1 MLSPGA
7 SSFFCAIPHLE
18 IHAEHM
24 EFDALLPHSKS
35 MWTSHK
41 GTSARKRFST
51 TLVQV
56 ERLSNYASTDR
67 QSEESFF
74 SALFSVSWSKFG
86 AAEILP
92 PVHREDLCVLVSTEK
107 ENIELDP
114 YLNARIDPRSWK
126 PTLFQLALQTMFY
139 KQLKLPHFF
148 LLPLLPGMCS

>member
-1 MLSPGA
+1 MPDA
-7 SSFFCAIPHLE
+7 SSFFIPHLE

-35 MWTSHK
+35 MWTSYK

-56 ERLSNYASTDR
+56 EILSNYASTHTR
-67 QSEESFF
+67 I
-74 SALFSVSWSKFG
+74 VKVKR

-107 ENIELDP
+107 ENIELESSPIWMQGSILGAGNLISVSSSDNVLQAAKAAALFP
-114 YLNARIDPRSWK
+114 SSFATGDVLLNLD
-126 PTLFQLALQTMFY
+126 
-139 KQLKLPHFF
+139 
-148 LLPLLPGMCS
+148 